1 MERFVKAKS
10 HVLVRSEGSPLQFTL
25 PEAAFLSL
33 VFSSKNDQLKF
44 VLDSLLAL
52 DCACCH
58 HLESA

>member
-25 PEAAFLSL
+25 PGAAFLSS
-33 VFSSKNDQLKF
+33 VFSSKKDQLKF
-44 VLDSLLAL
+44 VLDLLLAL
-52 DCACCH
+52 DCACCP